1 MPKSCWL
8 VLAWLLAPA
17 APLLALGPEGPIEE
31 VSLSEENFFDLLSY
45 QYPAQWD
52 REFHAH
58 PSGLRATV
66 GSLSQERFYQHQE
79 LVLDQPLG
87 DQVGFGYRYLENS
100 LYYSA
105 TPTQQAYFR
114 FGQPWHLD
122 LVGFPAAAKKDGD
135 LGWAFGYGLRHRGFY
150 FRASRLYE
158 NLLYNQKNRSP
169 GLAEV
174 TDQSVN
180 NPVTDRLEVTWQGG
194 GDWYLNGDWSHQAT
208 ASHRWN
214 QGALETR
221 RSGTQYQGRVEW
233 GTERV
238 WGLRVL
244 GERVFKEEWALSSRR
259 QDLGYRWEELYTRWP
274 VAPDWELTLGGQQG
288 RFWDQV
294 GADDPLS
301 RFSSDLASRQVY
313 GQALVTQKE
322 GLQWLLAL
330 QGGRAELT
338 QRYPFSRDDQDLRGV
353 QLKASLGA
361 VFFEADHWRLYLNST
376 WDLDLII
383 GRQWDGGNLQLM
395 LFF

>member
-66 GSLSQERFYQHQE
+66 GSLSQERFY
-79 LVLDQPLG
+79 
-87 DQVGFGYRYLENS
+87 RYQENS

-180 NPVTDRLEVTWQGG
+180 NPVTD
-194 GDWYLNGDWSHQAT
+194 
-208 ASHRWN
+208 
-214 QGALETR
+214 
-221 RSGTQYQGRVEW
+221 
-233 GTERV
+233 
-238 WGLRVL
+238 
-244 GERVFKEEWALSSRR
+244 
-259 QDLGYRWEELYTRWP
+259 
-274 VAPDWELTLGGQQG
+274 
-288 RFWDQV
+288 
-294 GADDPLS
+294 
-301 RFSSDLASRQVY
+301 
-313 GQALVTQKE
+313 
-322 GLQWLLAL
+322 
-330 QGGRAELT
+330 
-338 QRYPFSRDDQDLRGV
+338 
-353 QLKASLGA
+353 
-361 VFFEADHWRLYLNST
+361 
-376 WDLDLII
+376 
-383 GRQWDGGNLQLM
+383 
-395 LFF
+395 